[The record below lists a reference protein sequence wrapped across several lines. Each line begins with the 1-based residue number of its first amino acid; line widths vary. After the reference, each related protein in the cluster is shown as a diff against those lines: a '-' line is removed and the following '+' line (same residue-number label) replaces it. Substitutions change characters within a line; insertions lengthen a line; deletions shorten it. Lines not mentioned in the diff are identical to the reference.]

1 LRAVVDVL
9 DAFHPL
15 VAGWFRERFGAPTE
29 PQRAG
34 WPKIG
39 AHEDVLI
46 AAPTGS
52 GKTLAAFLACM
63 DELVRRGLEEPL
75 GDHTAILYVSPLKA
89 LSNDVQRNL
98 EAPLAE
104 LRAYA
109 AARGVKL
116 PDVRVAVRT
125 GDTPVGERAKL
136 ARRPPHILVTTPE
149 SLYILLTTVSGRA
162 GLGQLRTVIVDEIH
176 AIAGDKRGAH
186 LALSLERLDR
196 LVAQGTGRAPARI
209 GLSATQKPIAV
220 IARLLVG
227 TRRAMPH
234 IVDAG
239 HRRNLDLAIEIT
251 DDELGAVTSN
261 EQFGRVYDRIA
272 ALVSQH
278 RSTIVFANTRRL
290 VERAAAALEQ
300 RLGEEHVVAHHGS
313 MSRALRLAAEQKL
326 KHGQVKCA
334 VATASLELGIDVGTV
349 DLVVQIG
356 SPRSLAT
363 LLQRVGRSGHHL
375 GGTPK
380 GRMFALTRDQLV
392 ECAALVRGVR
402 RGNLDAIALRDAPLD
417 ILAQQIVAAAAAEE
431 VPEDELV
438 AMVRGAA
445 PYAALPDDKLEQVL
459 AMLSEGVSD
468 RRGRA
473 GAHLHRDRVAGML
486 RGRRG
491 ARLAAITSGG
501 AIPDNNNYA
510 VVQWPEETKVGEI
523 DEDFAIESSAGD
535 IFQLGNTAWRIRRI
549 EAGRVLVEDAKGQP
563 PTIPFWFGEAP
574 ARTRELS
581 DEVSDLRGAL
591 DARLGSGEDPD
602 LIAAW
607 LAAETGMALRAAQ
620 QLVAYLAA
628 GRAAL
633 GALPRNDLL
642 IAERFFDEGGGM
654 QLVLHAPLGG
664 RINRAWGLALRKKFC
679 RTFDFELQ
687 AAATDDGIVISLG
700 QPHSFPLDT
709 VFGFVASHDAENT
722 LVQALLDRPMFEI
735 RWRWNVTRSLT
746 VLRRRAGKRIAPHLI
761 KMRAADTLSVVFPAA
776 QACGENIAGD
786 REIPDHPLVFE
797 TIRDCLV
804 EAMDVAGLRSMI
816 ERLERGEIQVIA
828 RDTVEPSPLSHE
840 LINANP
846 YAFLDD
852 APLEERRTRAVQ
864 LRRGLPAQ
872 GPGAPGE
879 PAIGQLDEAAIALAS
894 EEVAPTVRDADE
906 LHDALLGLWLVPEA
920 LGQRLAGTGVLGAGD
935 WFAGLAQTGRACRV
949 RWMHGEQ
956 VCVAWVAT
964 ERLGAVRAVLGDV
977 ECVPMIATPSWS
989 AAVEREV
996 AVLRIASAHLDHR
1009 GPVSARAL
1017 AAELGLPIADIV
1029 AALLALEADGA
1040 ILRGSFTASAPPTTR
1055 GAVTARAAIAA
1066 SDEPALLHDIEW
1078 CNRRVL
1084 ARIHRLTLARLR
1096 KEIEPVSAAALM
1108 RFLLRWQRVAK
1119 NSQLI
1124 GADGLARVVE
1134 QLQGFETAAGAWE
1147 REILPARLH
1156 GYDQTWLDQLCLAG
1170 QVVWC
1175 RLSPRRA
1182 APEADDAD
1190 VDAAPDPATD
1200 ATTDAAADAS
1210 TDAAIATNPVR
1221 TGRGRPSA
1229 AERASEPYNLAEAGA
1244 EAARLAGATRE
1255 EIAAAAAAAIAG
1267 KCSRYDASVIVS
1279 LVTMSAMLRRRAE
1292 EDDLQSIPTTSQ
1304 SSSYTAALQ
1313 RARTRAGARPP
1324 GGSASLAQPAPAGSG
1339 SSAQLSHADSTSS
1352 AQLSHADSTS
1362 SAQLSHADSTSSAQL
1377 SHADSTPSAQLSH
1390 ADSTP
1395 SPPPSVSARPGRC
1408 APSRSA
1414 PLALIL
1420 RRDAAW
1426 LRAAAAVAQ
1435 SEPACLGPQ
1444 ASRVRDHLASHGASF
1459 LADLVAT
1466 IDLPPDEIEDALW
1479 ELVGAG
1485 LATADGFA
1493 SLRVLVSRRR
1503 GEVKSHFDRMT
1514 AAVAAA
1520 IPVRKW
1526 QDAIRK
1532 ARTRDRERPGQA
1544 LRSLPTAAGRWS
1556 LLPPTDSSPIDAE
1569 ASARQL
1575 LHRYGVVFRDLL
1587 PRESSLPPWRDLL
1600 VALRRLEARG
1610 EIRGGRFVTG
1620 FVGEQFALPEALD
1633 ELRGARNPGPVPD
1646 VCRVAATDPCNLVGV
1661 LSPGP
1666 RVPAI
1671 VGNMVLYVD
1680 GHAVASLEAGQIV
1693 QRAAIAP
1700 GARIDDDLT
1709 YHPPPRPVTPA
1720 TQAALP
1726 L

>member
-1 LRAVVDVL
+1 VVDVL

-15 VAGWFRERFGAPTE
+15 VAGWFRERFGEPTE

-34 WPKIG
+34 WPRIG
-39 AHEDVLI
+39 ARDDVLI

-63 DELVRRGLEEPL
+63 DELVRRGLTQPL

-89 LSNDVQRNL
+89 LSNDVHRNL

-104 LRAYA
+104 IASYA
-109 AARGVKL
+109 AARGVAL
-116 PDVRVAVRT
+116 PEVRVGVRT
-125 GDTPVGERAKL
+125 GDTPVGERAKM
-136 ARRPPHILVTTPE
+136 AKRPPHILVTTPE
-149 SLYILLTTVSGRA
+149 SLYILLTTVKGRA
-162 GLGQLRTVIVDEIH
+162 GLAQLRTVIVDEIH
-176 AIAGDKRGAH
+176 AVAGDKRGAH

-196 LVAQGTGRAPARI
+196 LVAQSTGRAPARV
-209 GLSATQKPIAV
+209 GLSATQKPIATL
-220 IARLLVG
+220 ARLLVG

-239 HRRNLDLAIEIT
+239 HRRELDLAIELT
-251 DDELGAVTSN
+251 DDELGAVASN
-261 EQFGRVYDRIA
+261 EQFGRIYDRIA
-272 ALVSQH
+272 ELVTQH
-278 RSTIVFANTRRL
+278 RSTILFVNTRRL

-300 RLGEEHVVAHHGS
+300 RLGEAHVVAHHGS

-326 KHGQVKCA
+326 KYGQVKCA

-349 DLVVQIG
+349 DLVIQLG
-356 SPRSLAT
+356 SPRSMAT

-380 GRMFALTRDQLV
+380 GRLFALTRDQLV
-392 ECAALVRGVR
+392 ECAALVRGIR

-417 ILAQQIVAAAAAEE
+417 ILAQQIVAATAAEE
-431 VPEDELV
+431 IGEDELA

-445 PYAALPDDKLEQVL
+445 PYAELADDKLEQVL
-459 AMLSEGVSD
+459 VMLSEGVSD

-473 GAHLHRDRVAGML
+473 GAHIHRDRVAGKL

-491 ARLAAITSGG
+491 ARLAAIMSGG
-501 AIPDNNNYA
+501 AIPDNNSYA
-510 VVQWPEETKVGEI
+510 VVQWPEDTKVGEV

-535 IFQLGNTAWRIRRI
+535 IFQLGNTAWRIRRV
-549 EAGRVLVEDAKGQP
+549 EAGRVIVEDAKGQP

-581 DEVSDLRGAL
+581 DEVSDLRGAI
-591 DARLGSGEDPD
+591 DGKLGAGEDPE
-602 LIAAW
+602 LVAAW
-607 LAAETGMALRAAQ
+607 LAAETSMALRAAQ

-633 GALPRNDLL
+633 GALPRQDLL
-642 IAERFFDEGGGM
+642 IAERFFDEAGGM

-679 RTFDFELQ
+679 RAFDFELQ

-709 VFGFVASHDAENT
+709 VFGYVPSHQAEAT

-746 VLRRRAGKRIAPHLI
+746 VLRRRGGKRVPPHLV

-776 QACGENIAGD
+776 QACGENIVGD

-804 EAMDVAGLRSMI
+804 EAMDLAGLREMI
-816 ERLERGEIQVIA
+816 ERLERGEIRVIA

-864 LRRGLPAQ
+864 LRRGLPPAAA
-872 GPGAPGE
+872 GDD
-879 PAIGQLDEAAIALAS
+879 AIGTLDEAAIALAG
-894 EEVAPTVRDADE
+894 EEVAPTVRDVDE
-906 LHDALLGLWLVPEA
+906 LHDALLGLWLVPEPM
-920 LGQRLAGTGVLGAGD
+920 GERLAPGASGAPGASD
-935 WFAGLAQTGRACRV
+935 WFAALTATGRACRLQ
-949 RWMHGEQ
+949 WEAGGHAHA
-956 VCVAWVAT
+956 AWVAT

-977 ECVPMIATPSWS
+977 ACVPMIETPAWS
-989 AAVEREV
+989 KVLEREAAIV
-996 AVLRIASAHLDHR
+996 RIVGAHLDHR

-1017 AAELGLPIADIV
+1017 AAELGLAPADLV
-1029 AALLALEADGA
+1029 GGLLALEADGA
-1040 ILRGSFTASAPPTTR
+1040 ILRGSFTAAAPAGRR
-1055 GAVTARAAIAA
+1055 GASTVREAIAA
-1066 SDEPALLHDIEW
+1066 TDDAAALLELEW
-1078 CNRRVL
+1078 CNRRIL

-1108 RFLLRWQRVAK
+1108 RFVLRWQRVAK
-1119 NSQLI
+1119 NTQLI
-1124 GADGLARVVE
+1124 GADGLAQIIE

-1147 REILPARLH
+1147 REVLPARLH

-1182 APEADDAD
+1182 TAEAEAE
-1190 VDAAPDPATD
+1190 AT
-1200 ATTDAAADAS
+1200 AEAEL
-1210 TDAAIATNPVR
+1210 
-1221 TGRGRPSA
+1221 A
-1229 AERASEPYNLAEAGA
+1229 AERKPAPPRPAARARPPAVAQYGEPYNLAEAGA
-1244 EAARLAGATRE
+1244 EAARLAGATRDQ
-1255 EIAAAAAAAIAG
+1255 IAAAAAAAIAG
-1267 KCSRYDASVIVS
+1267 TCARQDAGVIVA
-1279 LVTMSAMLRRRAE
+1279 LVTASAMLRRGPDDRGDGRDDGGGSDHAPGGGAATSKSAKLAAALERARSRTGARSADRAANGLSGGAVDE
-1292 EDDLQSIPTTSQ
+1292 REQFAREAMALVHADHVDRRTTS
-1304 SSSYTAALQ
+1304 
-1313 RARTRAGARPP
+1313 ARGAPPEDRPRY
-1324 GGSASLAQPAPAGSG
+1324 GGHADAAPA
-1339 SSAQLSHADSTSS
+1339 APA
-1352 AQLSHADSTS
+1352 
-1362 SAQLSHADSTSSAQL
+1362 
-1377 SHADSTPSAQLSH
+1377 TP
-1390 ADSTP
+1390 P
-1395 SPPPSVSARPGRC
+1395 ARIQRS

-1420 RRDAAW
+1420 RRDASW
-1426 LRAAAAVAQ
+1426 LRAAAAVGQ
-1435 SEPACLGPQ
+1435 TEPASLGPQ
-1444 ASRVRDHLASHGASF
+1444 ATRVRDHLATAGASF
-1459 LADLVAT
+1459 LTDLVAM
-1466 IDLPPDEIEDALW
+1466 IELPPDEIEDALW

-1514 AAVAAA
+1514 ATAGAAT
-1520 IPVRKW
+1520 PVRKW
-1526 QDAIRK
+1526 QDALRK
-1532 ARTRDRERPGQA
+1532 ARTRDRERPGHA

-1556 LLPPTDSSPIDAE
+1556 LLPSTDAGAIDAE
-1569 ASARQL
+1569 AAARQL

-1587 PRESSLPPWRDLL
+1587 LRESSLPPWRDLL
-1600 VALRRLEARG
+1600 IALRRLEARG

-1620 FVGEQFALPEALD
+1620 FVGEQYALPEALD
-1633 ELRGARNPGPVPD
+1633 ELRGVRNPGPSPD
-1646 VCRVAATDPCNLVGV
+1646 VCRIAATDPTNLVGI

-1680 GHAVASLEAGQIV
+1680 GHAVASLEAGQV
-1693 QRAAIAP
+1693 VPRAPLPP

-1709 YHPPPRPVTPA
+1709 YHPPPRPVQVA
-1720 TQAALP
+1720 WQVALP